1 MKIPARQ
8 LKRTKTALRNLINE
22 RGSNRWPWPFGD
34 GGSDDELRKD
44 QEDLEQID
52 RIQTVR
58 DVFRFLREQGDRTV
72 FVKYASCLDP
82 LGGFKV
88 EGEVGLDKEDEEDFR
103 EYLTATYGI
112 GKNEFP
118 DKSARS
124 QKKPKPTSAIPE
136 EQLIKE
142 LEELEDDEQRIDRVA
157 EDFESGDLRYSAI
170 DAWKLAEL
178 LGLDVDDTGDWC
190 QTFWARKEDLDDLGL
205 DHPYS
210 EYIELLKG
218 RIPAERHEQL
228 MKMAEEIR
236 EDDDKPDLPLTKR
249 EIRLLKKAYAV
260 SQVPDS
266 SDVTV
271 ATTTIDS
278 SDGVELQF
286 EVCIGD
292 GGDLYDL
299 KSPYNLENGE
309 GFDDSNY
316 IEM

>member
-58 DVFRFLREQGDRTV
+58 DVFRFLREQGDRTF

-88 EGEVGLDKEDEEDFR
+88 EGEVDLDKEDEEDFR

-124 QKKPKPTSAIPE
+124 QKN
-136 EQLIKE
+136 QN
-142 LEELEDDEQRIDRVA
+142 
-157 EDFESGDLRYSAI
+157 
-170 DAWKLAEL
+170 
-178 LGLDVDDTGDWC
+178 
-190 QTFWARKEDLDDLGL
+190 
-205 DHPYS
+205 
-210 EYIELLKG
+210 
-218 RIPAERHEQL
+218 
-228 MKMAEEIR
+228 
-236 EDDDKPDLPLTKR
+236 LPR
-249 EIRLLKKAYAV
+249 PFPR
-260 SQVPDS
+260 
-266 SDVTV
+266 
-271 ATTTIDS
+271 
-278 SDGVELQF
+278 
-286 EVCIGD
+286 
-292 GGDLYDL
+292 
-299 KSPYNLENGE
+299 
-309 GFDDSNY
+309 SN
-316 IEM
+316 